1 MNLINRL
8 SILIVIGNFFSFNA
22 MHGRENNPLDEIRTI
37 MESVCQAISSEDAF
51 LYGTFEENI
60 IDNAIFMLKAINI
73 PFYYPED
80 IKQSIRTLIQE
91 SILKIEDLQIYGIN
105 DLESCQNL
113 FSYTQELVQ
122 LF

>member
-1 MNLINRL
+1 
-8 SILIVIGNFFSFNA
+8 
-22 MHGRENNPLDEIRTI
+22 

-51 LYGTFEENI
+51 LYGTFEKNI

-80 IKQSIRTLIQE
+80 IKRSIRTVIQE
-91 SILKIEDLQIYGIN
+91 SIVKIEDLQIYGID
-105 DLESCQNL
+105 DLKSCQIL